1 MTASALHDA
10 RESRMGLSNTAV
22 VLVWMISSVK
32 NDDQRSGQISS
43 DPQPNTRHNLF
54 VFQSTRLS
62 QRFLVSFY
70 KYDDYYGR
78 KIKQILI
85 SNISMDPSKTR
96 IANTVLIAC

>member
-43 DPQPNTRHNLF
+43 DPQL
-54 VFQSTRLS
+54 
-62 QRFLVSFY
+62 
-70 KYDDYYGR
+70 
-78 KIKQILI
+78 ILDTI
-85 SNISMDPSKTR
+85 CLCFNQQDCHRDS
-96 IANTVLIAC
+96 